1 MNQQGDISVYGS
13 TGFIGSRFVEMN
25 KDRCVSIDR
34 NEDKPKSKDV
44 LYFISTTH
52 NYNIF
57 DKPTLDIETNLTK
70 MVNVLESCRLTYR
83 DDTVFNF
90 VSSWFVYGM
99 NCSLDTKESDPC
111 DPRGFYSI
119 TKRAAEQMLIC
130 YCKTYGMKY
139 RILRMTNII
148 GEGDKGASLKKN
160 ALQHMMNLMKVGS
173 SVQLYDKGTNIRD
186 FMYVSDA
193 CRAIKTCID
202 SSPLDEVINISNREP
217 REIGEIVHYA
227 HSKMGS
233 RSNITNID
241 VPHFHKVVQVKNVCL
256 NNDKLLSYGYKPS
269 INTFEAV
276 DIILDS
282 MKG

>member
-1 MNQQGDISVYGS
+1 MIQNEISVYGS
-13 TGFIGSRFVEMN
+13 TGFIGSRFVKMN

-34 NEDKPKSKDV
+34 NKNKPKSKDI

-70 MVNVLESCRLTYR
+70 MVDVLESCRLNYHE
-83 DDTVFNF
+83 DTVFNF

-99 NCSLDTKESDPC
+99 NCSLDTKESDYC

-119 TKRAAEQMLIC
+119 TKRAAEQMLMC

-148 GEGDKGASLKKN
+148 GEGDKNISLKKN
-160 ALQHMMNLMKVGS
+160 AIQHMMNLMKVGS
-173 SVQLYDKGTNIRD
+173 PVHLYDKGTNIRD
-186 FMYVSDA
+186 FMYVDDA
-193 CRAIKTCID
+193 CRAIKLCID
-202 SSPLDEVINISNREP
+202 QSPVDEVINISNREP
-217 REIGEIVHYA
+217 RKIGEIIHYA
-227 HSKMGS
+227 HSKMS
-233 RSNITNID
+233 STSNITNID
-241 VPHFHKVVQVKNVCL
+241 APNFHKIVQVKNVCL
-256 NNDKLLSYGYKPS
+256 NNDKLLSYGYKPMIS
-269 INTFEAV
+269 TFEAI

>member
-34 NEDKPKSKDV
+34 NEDKPKGKDV

-186 FMYVSDA
+186 FMHVSDA

-217 REIGEIVHYA
+217 REIGEIIHYA